1 MSTVVVDTAVAKPR
15 GERMRTYAK
24 LFDDADQARV
34 RAELSLFFGPRAE
47 TFLLT
52 YEKMRSATGSRRLSP
67 RTWCWPVAIG
77 SFTWFFYR
85 KMYAYGAI
93 LIFLPLIFAYLFG
106 YVGGSTWLLFASSA
120 KGHYVNSA
128 LQRISKADLLG
139 LKGDERSDY
148 LQRAGGVSLP
158 AGIFAGLI
166 YVCLLTLVILVVFA
180 VFVDHHHPGH

>member
-120 KGHYVNSA
+120 KGHYVNPRFNAFRRPIYWASRGMSA
-128 LQRISKADLLG
+128 PTIYSAPAASRFP
-139 LKGDERSDY
+139 R
-148 LQRAGGVSLP
+148 VSSP
-158 AGIFAGLI
+158 
-166 YVCLLTLVILVVFA
+166 
-180 VFVDHHHPGH
+180 D